1 MHMGDWKNQFIISHL
16 DVIYFLYKQYKN
28 AGIHFFVIDF
38 VKSGYFLNVV
48 KVLFKV
54 FEWHA
59 TIHSISKIMDNI
71 IVKHESC
78 MISSTSIKA
87 SEKVIG
93 KKNSD

>member
-1 MHMGDWKNQFIISHL
+1 
-16 DVIYFLYKQYKN
+16 
-28 AGIHFFVIDF
+28 
-38 VKSGYFLNVV
+38 
-48 KVLFKV
+48 
-54 FEWHA
+54 
-59 TIHSISKIMDNI
+59 MDNI